1 MPFCNGFDLYLLV
14 NKINL
19 CRQVLSSIFISLF
32 NVFKL
37 DDQTILI
44 SIWLLGELHRK
55 AIVCVSGC
63 GESKEA
69 VEEIKQ
75 IGKEKVW

>member
-1 MPFCNGFDLYLLV
+1 MPFCNGFNVFLLV
-14 NKINL
+14 NKVYL
-19 CRQVLSSIFISLF
+19 CKQVLSSIFI
-32 NVFKL
+32 FKL
-37 DDQTILI
+37 DDLTILI

-55 AIVCVSGC
+55 AIVYVSGC
-63 GESKEA
+63 GERKEA